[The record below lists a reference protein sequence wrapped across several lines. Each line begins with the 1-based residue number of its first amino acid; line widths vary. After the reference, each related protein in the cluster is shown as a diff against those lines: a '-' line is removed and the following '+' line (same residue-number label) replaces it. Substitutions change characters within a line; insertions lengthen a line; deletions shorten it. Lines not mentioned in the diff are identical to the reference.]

1 MRVHSSQHFRGLLCP
16 TWYGI
21 KVWNEVFRRR
31 LFSLHFILARREL
44 RFATKRPLN
53 KQDRTLFKGWDD
65 KLWHWRSFAP
75 PAAACIHETDRVTI
89 PYILHAMRHRW
100 PLRSPPL
107 LTLIPAEITNDF
119 LVFQSKTKPK
129 LKKTLKFIVH
139 WNKVLSTL
147 NDGSIHLFA

>member
-1 MRVHSSQHFRGLLCP
+1 M
-16 TWYGI
+16 
-21 KVWNEVFRRR
+21 
-31 LFSLHFILARREL
+31 
-44 RFATKRPLN
+44 
-53 KQDRTLFKGWDD
+53 TLKN
-65 KLWHWRSFAP
+65 LWP

-129 LKKTLKFIVH
+129 LKYDLEIYFALK
-139 WNKVLSTL
+139 
-147 NDGSIHLFA
+147 